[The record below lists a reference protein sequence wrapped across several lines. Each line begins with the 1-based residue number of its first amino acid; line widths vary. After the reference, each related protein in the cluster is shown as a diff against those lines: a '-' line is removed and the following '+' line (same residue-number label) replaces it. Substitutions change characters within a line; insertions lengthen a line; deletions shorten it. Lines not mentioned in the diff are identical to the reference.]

1 MLGPQEIE
9 RRFGSTAKSP
19 DATVS
24 SHDSLRELFVNLATA
39 LDAVT
44 GEGHSK
50 DQALIRLQEASM
62 WAHKALADRWNEVQQ
77 ERLRQQ
83 LPLEGC
89 TCPWNNGKN
98 NRYGHMFRCPYLK
111 KTHSWDDLCNT
122 GQTGH
127 GHKDELLDDGES

>member
-83 LPLEGC
+83 LPLDIPKLG
-89 TCPWNNGKN
+89 G
-98 NRYGHMFRCPYLK
+98 
-111 KTHSWDDLCNT
+111 
-122 GQTGH
+122 
-127 GHKDELLDDGES
+127 LDDERRRYQLNFPADYPRRYNPPLGEGEKT